1 MQLTLLMAVTLDGKI
16 AKSQDHFPDW
26 TGKEDKR
33 FFAKTSR
40 QAGVVIMGSK
50 TFDTI
55 GTPLPERLNIVL
67 TRNPRR
73 RSQWPNLIFTR
84 QTPTELI
91 ADLTRQGYSHAILA
105 GGASINFLFAK
116 AQLIDEIMVTIS
128 PKIFGQGLSL
138 FSDAVSLD
146 LDLID
151 IQKLGTDRVLLHYK
165 VLP

>member
-1 MQLTLLMAVTLDGKI
+1 MAVTLDGKI
-16 AKSQDHFPDW
+16 AKSQNHFPDW

-55 GTPLPERLNIVL
+55 GTPLPDRLNIVL
-67 TRNPRR
+67 TRNPSR
-73 RSQWPNLIFTR
+73 RSQWPNLVFTR

-105 GGASINFLFAK
+105 GGALVNSLFAK
-116 AQLIDEIMVTIS
+116 AHLIDDIIVTVS
-128 PKIFGQGLSL
+128 PTIFGQGLSL
-138 FSDAVSLD
+138 FSEPVALD
-146 LDLID
+146 LDLLD
-151 IQKLGTDRVLLHYK
+151 VQNLGADRVLLHYR
-165 VLP
+165 VLS